1 MDTFI
6 SNSFGCSHPWFPS
19 GAWNQLE
26 IGCKPTWTSKCPK
39 NLSSKTMQHTA
50 LTDSRLKILARFG
63 ILSPSWP
70 GPCCPWFWNAS
81 FRKIFG
87 PDGRYWFSQTYL
99 VLIRGWQWYW
109 WHYYVVDFMMVTD
122 FRCWLPNHYVGD
134 FFRYVG
140 DFLKVLNRS
149 PTSQTCHQHIWSPTS
164 VTNID
169 VTENV
174 S

>member
-1 MDTFI
+1 MKLWILLFQTALGVVTPGFLQGLEI
-6 SNSFGCSHPWFPS
+6 NWKS
-19 GAWNQLE
+19 GANPHGRVSAQ
-26 IGCKPTWTSKCPK
+26 K
-39 NLSSKTMQHTA
+39 SSKTMQHTA

-134 FFRYVG
+134 FFSLCWW
-140 DFLKVLNRS
+140 F
-149 PTSQTCHQHIWSPTS
+149 SQGIKS
-164 VTNID
+164 VTNISNLSL
-169 VTENV
+169 THLV
-174 S
+174 SNIRHQHR